1 MARTMTQGVPEG
13 GAVPEEPEPE
23 QGQEEAAGRQ
33 GAVLIHMELLPELR
47 EEELP
52 PEALEEVLPQEEA
65 REGAEAPDGPGAADI
80 TAPMDIVR
88 IMEEGT
94 ESPGPITGSWQWE
107 AFF

>member
-13 GAVPEEPEPE
+13 GAVPEE

-47 EEELP
+47 EGELP
-52 PEALEEVLPQEEA
+52 PEALLPEALPQEEA